1 MILKMKKSKAVK
13 MIERGKIVH
22 FILIYSLLYT
32 FYKEVYNMELKPIL
46 DSFMNDKFNSFMDQ
60 LEILIEKNLSN
71 REDYYNIEKSINEI
85 EAKYPK
91 ARQYLEDNKIAD
103 MSDNEKEAVLN
114 IIELYRDIKTIELK
128 ETFKLGGKEMY
139 IFLKEMN
146 MLKY

>member
-1 MILKMKKSKAVK
+1 
-13 MIERGKIVH
+13 
-22 FILIYSLLYT
+22 
-32 FYKEVYNMELKPIL
+32 MELKPIL